1 MLLSDVIQNLMII
14 PPSLRV
20 QIRGAVGDVIAVLI
34 QNLICLAFGFLIAFV
49 YNWRMALV
57 VLGALPFMVSGSI
70 IYYQTIS
77 GGGGASNSHL

>member
-1 MLLSDVIQNLMII
+1 MIQNLMIC
-14 PPSLRV
+14 PPTPSLRV

-77 GGGGASNSHL
+77 GGRY

>member
-1 MLLSDVIQNLMII
+1 MIT

-77 GGGGASNSHL
+77 GGGRAGNSHL

>member
-1 MLLSDVIQNLMII
+1 MIT

>member
-1 MLLSDVIQNLMII
+1 M
-14 PPSLRV
+14 

-77 GGGGASNSHL
+77 GGGGTQPPYITPI

>member
-1 MLLSDVIQNLMII
+1 MIC
-14 PPSLRV
+14 PPTPSLRV

-77 GGGGASNSHL
+77 GGRY